1 MTKIKKNFFV
11 LLADARRAK
20 TKAVNRSTAI
30 KNKALNR
37 NNRGNKWQLKQLS
50 LQTLTSPR

>member
-1 MTKIKKNFFV
+1 MAENQVTKIKKNFFV
-11 LLADARRAK
+11 LLTDARRAK

-37 NNRGNKWQLKQLS
+37 NNGGNKW
-50 LQTLTSPR
+50 

>member
-11 LLADARRAK
+11 LLTDARRAK

-50 LQTLTSPR
+50 LQMLTSPR